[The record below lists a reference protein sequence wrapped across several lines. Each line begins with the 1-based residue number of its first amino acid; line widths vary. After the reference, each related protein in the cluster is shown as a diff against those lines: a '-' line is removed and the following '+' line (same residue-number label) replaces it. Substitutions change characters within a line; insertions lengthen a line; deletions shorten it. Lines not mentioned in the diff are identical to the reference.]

1 MTQCEKILCFMNEH
15 VTITQRDAI
24 GLGVYRLAAR
34 ISDLR
39 QQGHDIRRNMIRVR
53 NADGSKSS
61 VAAYFMVPDYEPYEE
76 GGENGKVNI

>member
-1 MTQCEKILCFMNEH
+1 MTQNEKILAYIKNH
-15 VTITQRDAI
+15 IYITQREAF

-39 QQGHDIRRNMIRVR
+39 QQGHDIRKNTIRVR

-76 GGENGKVNI
+76 GGEDGRE